1 MRRGE
6 IWVAGRILVRGDV
19 FCATLRILMCRGE
32 IWVAG
37 RDLERR
43 RVFGA
48 AGYILVRR
56 VVFWVAGR
64 ILVCRGPYRGERYY
78 IWRNVGV
85 DPSLPYD
92 IATPQVGRELL
103 GAASSAPMVA
113 LRGVVYNWSS
123 NGPCGCEG

>member
-1 MRRGE
+1 MAPESHRASAFDALAVRRGE
-6 IWVAGRILVRGDV
+6 IWIAE
-19 FCATLRILMCRGE
+19 RILMR
-32 IWVAG
+32 
-37 RDLERR
+37 
-43 RVFGA
+43 
-48 AGYILVRR
+48 
-56 VVFWVAGR
+56 
-64 ILVCRGPYRGERYY
+64 RGPYRGERYY

-113 LRGVVYNWSS
+113 LRGVVYNWRS